1 MKALTW
7 RLLATIITTAVAF
20 TLTGKISFAVEIG
33 AIDTVIKL
41 FIYFA
46 HERAWQM
53 IPYGKIK
60 QSDYQI

>member
-7 RLLATIITTAVAF
+7 RLLATIITTGVAF

-46 HERAWQM
+46 HERAWQL
-53 IPYGKIK
+53 ISYGKIR